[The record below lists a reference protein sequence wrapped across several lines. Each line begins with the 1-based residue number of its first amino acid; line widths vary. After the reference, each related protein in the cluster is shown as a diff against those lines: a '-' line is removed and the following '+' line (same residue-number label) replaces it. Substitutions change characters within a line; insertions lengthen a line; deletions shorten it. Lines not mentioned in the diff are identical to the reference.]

1 LFQAQTACPSGCVCE
16 QPPNWKTQ
24 ELALNSLKE
33 VTIHRLRGTE
43 HEAALL
49 KRLFDWATALEKMT
63 VAFHDSVPEIKAKEF
78 LEMLQSFSRPEICV
92 KGPRFA

>member
-1 LFQAQTACPSGCVCE
+1 
-16 QPPNWKTQ
+16 
-24 ELALNSLKE
+24 
-33 VTIHRLRGTE
+33 
-43 HEAALL
+43 
-49 KRLFDWATALEKMT
+49 MT